1 MNIHKLMHIIK
12 NKVILSFI
20 LFVFSLINISLS
32 HANVIVNIDINEPEH
47 HLAKVTMSFEKSKR
61 KKVNF
66 NLPTWRTGRYEILNL
81 ANGIR
86 DFSAVDSKGNQL
98 DWQKI
103 DKDTWQVINSK
114 NKKIQISYQV
124 YANQLG
130 KRTRHIDD
138 SHAFLDASTVL
149 MYSDSSRKKRH
160 IVNLVVPDNW
170 HSVSG
175 LSSGKKPNQF
185 VAKNYDILVDSPI
198 ETGINEHHKFEVDGR
213 DYELVIWGKGNY
225 DSKKMVNDLKSMVAQ
240 TEAIWQG
247 VPFSRYVF
255 MVHATGGERGAT
267 EHLNSTII
275 QRSRFKFSSRKDYLG
290 FISTAAHE
298 FIHTWNVKQYRPEGL
313 VPYNY
318 QNENY
323 SNLLWVAEGSTSYLQ
338 DQLLLRGDLMS
349 SKEFLNNLAKRI
361 TGYMRKPGRFSQS
374 VAQASFNKWIDEG
387 GDYGKNNSVNIYSEG
402 YLVSWLLDFN
412 IIDKTQLKNTYRD
425 VHNVLYQKYR
435 VPKSYNE
442 KDMLSIIEDLTGSDY
457 SQWWQKNVHGY
468 ANPDFNKLLAKA
480 GLTISYGKKSANDE
494 VDYKIWVGIKTR
506 KSDHGLKVVSVEK
519 NGPAWQAGFTIGD
532 VIVAVDGLR
541 LTDEDLN
548 TRLKN
553 FKPTESIK
561 ITFFRRDELMDEIV
575 KLDKLPKNKL
585 KIEPIKGA
593 TKLQKSFF
601 KVWTG
606 VDFPEK

>member
-1 MNIHKLMHIIK
+1 M
-12 NKVILSFI
+12 
-20 LFVFSLINISLS
+20 NISLS
-32 HANVIVNIDINEPEH
+32 HADVRVKIDINNAKH
-47 HLAKVTMSFEKSKR
+47 HLANVTMSFERSANKIT
-61 KKVNF
+61 NF

-86 DFSAVDSKGNQL
+86 DFSVIDGKGNTL
-98 DWQKI
+98 EWQKI
-103 DKDTWQVINSK
+103 DKDTWQVSNTK
-114 NKKIQISYQV
+114 NKKIHISYQI

-149 MYSDSSRKKRH
+149 MYSDNSRNKKH
-160 IVNLVVPDNW
+160 IINLVVPEKW

-175 LSSGKKPNQF
+175 LDSGIKPHQF
-185 VAKNYDILVDSPI
+185 VANNYDVLVDSPI
-198 ETGINEHHKFEVDGR
+198 ETGINEHHKFVVDGR

-225 DSKKMVNDLKSMVAQ
+225 DSKKMVDDLKSLVAQ
-240 TEAIWQG
+240 TKAIWQG

-255 MVHATGGERGAT
+255 MVHATSGARGAT
-267 EHLNSTII
+267 EHVNSTII

-318 QNENY
+318 QSENY

-349 SKEFLNNLAKRI
+349 GKEFLENLAKRI

-387 GDYGKNNSVNIYSEG
+387 GDYGKNHSVNIYSEG

-412 IIDKTQLKNTYRD
+412 IIETTQLKNTYRD
-425 VHNVLYQKYR
+425 VHNALYQQYR

-442 KDMLSIIEDLTGSDY
+442 GDMLSIIKDITGSDY
-457 SQWWQKNVHGY
+457 RQWWQKNVHGF
-468 ANPDFNKLLAKA
+468 ANPDFNQLLAKV
-480 GLTISYGKKSANDE
+480 GLVMSYGESADE
-494 VDYKIWVGIKTR
+494 ETEQKVWIGIKTS
-506 KSDHGLKVVSVEK
+506 KDNHGFKITAVEK
-519 NGPAWQAGFTIGD
+519 SSPAWQAGFTIGD
-532 VIVAVDGLR
+532 IIIAVDGLR
-541 LTDEDLN
+541 LTDKDLN

-553 FKPTESIK
+553 FKVTDSIK
-561 ITFFRRDELMDEIV
+561 ITFFRRDELMNEVII
-575 KLDKLPKNKL
+575 LGELPKNKL
-585 KIEPIKGA
+585 KIEPIKEA

-606 VDFPEK
+606 IDFPDE